1 MSVIVVGAGP
11 GIGAA
16 VARRFARES
25 VAVGLIARDGSRL
38 QALAG
43 SLAGPSAVR
52 SADVTDAAALTGA
65 IDELSDELGAP
76 TALVYN
82 AALMRPGQPSEL
94 DAAALSQQL
103 AVDVVGA
110 LTACNAAVKHM
121 ERGALLLTGGGFAD
135 RPFSG
140 YTGLSVGKAAI
151 RNLARCMAQEYAER
165 GIHVATVT
173 IHGRVEHGTPFDPDR
188 IAELYW
194 VLYREPRAKW
204 RTEVD
209 FRG

>member
-25 VAVGLIARDGSRL
+25 VSVGLIARDEARL
-38 QALAG
+38 ASLAG
-43 SLAGPSAVR
+43 SLAGPSAYR
-52 SADVTDAAALTGA
+52 AADVADPAALTAA
-65 IDELSDELGAP
+65 IDGLVEELGAP
-76 TALVYN
+76 TGLVYN
-82 AALMRPGQPSEL
+82 AAVVRANRPSEL
-94 DAAALSQQL
+94 DAEALLQEL
-103 AVDVVGA
+103 AVDVGGA
-110 LTACNAAVKHM
+110 LTACNTALAHM
-121 ERGALLLTGGGFAD
+121 ERGALLLTGGGFAE
-135 RPFSG
+135 RPFAG
-140 YTGLSVGKAAI
+140 YTGLSVGKAAM
-151 RNLARCMAQEYAER
+151 RNLARCLAQEQGER

-173 IHGRVEHGTPFDPDR
+173 IHGRVEHGTPFDPAR

-194 VLYREPRAKW
+194 VLYREPRSKW